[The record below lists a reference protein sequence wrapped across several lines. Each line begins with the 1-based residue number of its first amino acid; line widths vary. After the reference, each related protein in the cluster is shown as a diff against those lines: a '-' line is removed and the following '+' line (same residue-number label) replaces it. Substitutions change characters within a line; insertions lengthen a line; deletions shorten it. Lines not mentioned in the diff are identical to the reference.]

1 MREAY
6 RVWSP
11 WQQTSLACVE
21 WGEDHQSFRLVY
33 DKEEVFEREDAA
45 SLNKFLLRNFI
56 KANNMA
62 LSEYIEKGLE
72 FSKESDK
79 KEDKCML
86 NALYHAQVPPG
97 LGPAP
102 SISWFTLRL

>member
-1 MREAY
+1 M
-6 RVWSP
+6 
-11 WQQTSLACVE
+11 
-21 WGEDHQSFRLVY
+21 VY
-33 DKEEVFEREDAA
+33 DKEEVELEREDVA
-45 SLNKFLLRNFI
+45 SLIKFLLRSLI

-62 LSEYIEKGLE
+62 LSEYTEKGLE

-86 NALYHAQVPPG
+86 NALYHAQVPPD

-102 SISWFTLRL
+102 STSWFPLRL